1 MPCATGLSDIMEDWV
16 LDNMDRA
23 AQVPELESLIA
34 DIKSATESPYATDE
48 IKVKRVRALIEDY
61 GY

>member
-1 MPCATGLSDIMEDWV
+1 MTE
-16 LDNMDRA
+16 LDNISLIVSELEDRA
-23 AQVPELESLIA
+23 TMMNSLIA

>member
-1 MPCATGLSDIMEDWV
+1 MEDWV